1 MRVGWH
7 RHRGGDWGLGRSRD
21 FGWLRDFGRSRDFY
35 WSGGLE
41 PEWMRTSG
49 PGAAALG
56 MNSSPGRNRPIGSSG
71 RRRARNTVVSTWQW
85 CYSSDWAVSHQLDN
99 TDARSVILAGT
110 AGCGGQDTYFSSHQL
125 LRNRQVVLSLQVQPK
140 LGVHAKPMP
149 EPESAVTGHRTFA
162 RQNLADSVGWHVN
175 LTCEARRRYSPSS
188 SSSFRISPGCTTR
201 FNMAAVAPSVI
212 VHNLNVGWSCLPRGP
227 TEADAPLRIDLL
239 WRTAG
244 HDLPLVFPADCYAEP
259 QCIQRPSLFCCLEC
273 GEGF

>member
-1 MRVGWH
+1 MAR
-7 RHRGGDWGLGRSRD
+7 RLAPASRWGLGSRSEP
-21 FGWLRDFGRSRDFY
+21 GLWLAPGL
-35 WSGGLE
+35 WSESGLLPERRLE

-49 PGAAALG
+49 PGPRRLG

-175 LTCEARRRYSPSS
+175 LTCEARRRYSP
-188 SSSFRISPGCTTR
+188 R
-201 FNMAAVAPSVI
+201 FQFVF
-212 VHNLNVGWSCLPRGP
+212 VGSLLDARLVSTWRQLLP
-227 TEADAPLRIDLL
+227 
-239 WRTAG
+239 
-244 HDLPLVFPADCYAEP
+244 
-259 QCIQRPSLFCCLEC
+259 Q
-273 GEGF
+273 